1 MSYLSDCP
9 HLPFKFVWRT
19 VSNFKLLNIIW
30 PSMIFFFELR
40 KSCIQC
46 LNISVFFPLI
56 LILNVE
62 AHLFNFFHLPGYV
75 WYILSNWFH
84 IANKLSTP
92 SVDMFV
98 SKKEKAEM
106 PPENYLY
113 LDWSERR
120 TSLLFKLQTGFS
132 SDAEEWRV
140 IRKLKKKDNLVRF
153 KIMRIFSPMNE
164 SK

>member
-140 IRKLKKKDNLVRF
+140 IRKLKKKR
-153 KIMRIFSPMNE
+153 
-164 SK
+164 